1 MSKRLKLR
9 TAPTLRLNHDLRI
22 DRENNIIRDVV
33 AMQAGVE
40 AIGHGVQADLKT
52 LHMMARLGNA
62 RGERGIKQHFGH
74 IGMSENA
81 MGKQIG
87 VARHFRVD
95 GDKLRHDMYL
105 LPSARLSPVFS
116 RDPLEYLFD
125 MAERHPADFGESVVI
140 DADFVWTLSDGREVP
155 QYAHDDDE
163 EAYGSKVIRDSDGRP
178 LDATTPLPV
187 IRPRAFIY
195 CDVVADGALTQG
207 GLFGADVLARM
218 FDGTSSAYANEVF
231 DLVDRWREEYNIPLE
246 EVPRKVNRLVST
258 YIFAR
263 SHEEKDM
270 ARKPNKKF
278 EAEVPAVA
286 PDTAPDE
293 KPAEDAVAPE
303 VEDKLDDEL
312 DDELDAA
319 LETAE
324 ETERRQQEPVDE
336 AEAEPVGEEV
346 STEERSLAAAF
357 KRIEQLEA
365 ENAAW
370 SVRFEKLLRLTVQNT
385 RNIEALDR
393 NVRRIDGDPV
403 VTYSVPKAAPQ
414 GSLEPLQFEAP
425 RPPRQALAAK
435 PKHMTERFADP
446 LLNADF
452 DVDPELATFA
462 AMVQRQKAL
471 QGVK

>member
-1 MSKRLKLR
+1 VS
-9 TAPTLRLNHDLRI
+9 
-22 DRENNIIRDVV
+22 
-33 AMQAGVE
+33 
-40 AIGHGVQADLKT
+40 
-52 LHMMARLGNA
+52 
-62 RGERGIKQHFGH
+62 
-74 IGMSENA
+74 
-81 MGKQIG
+81 
-87 VARHFRVD
+87 
-95 GDKLRHDMYL
+95 
-105 LPSARLSPVFS
+105 
-116 RDPLEYLFD
+116 
-125 MAERHPADFGESVVI
+125 
-140 DADFVWTLSDGREVP
+140 
-155 QYAHDDDE
+155 
-163 EAYGSKVIRDSDGRP
+163 
-178 LDATTPLPV
+178 
-187 IRPRAFIY
+187 
-195 CDVVADGALTQG
+195 C
-207 GLFGADVLARM
+207 M

-263 SHEEKDM
+263 SHEEKNM

-414 GSLEPLQFEAP
+414 GSLEPLQ
-425 RPPRQALAAK
+425 
-435 PKHMTERFADP
+435 
-446 LLNADF
+446 
-452 DVDPELATFA
+452 
-462 AMVQRQKAL
+462 
-471 QGVK
+471 

>member
-155 QYAHDDDE
+155 QYAHDEDE
-163 EAYGSKVIRDSDGRP
+163 EAYGSKIIRDSDGRP

-195 CDVVADGALTQG
+195 CDVVADGALTQD

-263 SHEEKDM
+263 SHEEQNM

-278 EAEVPAVA
+278 EAEVPTVA
-286 PDTAPDE
+286 PDTAPPE
-293 KPAEDAVAPE
+293 TPAEDAVAPE
-303 VEDKLDDEL
+303 VDDEL

-324 ETERRQQEPVDE
+324 EIERRQQEPVDE

-346 STEERSLAAAF
+346 SSTEERSLAAAF

-370 SVRFEKLLRLTVQNT
+370 AARFEKLLRLTVQNT

-403 VTYSVPKAAPQ
+403 VTYSVPKVNPQ